1 MQQEIEDLMC
11 FVDEFAVRYQAEYDS
26 LPYHFNIVDELR
38 VNENAHTRI
47 LMKLLQYEKGKK
59 FPILVSFIKSL
70 SVFINEDLQ
79 IKRPNLYTGL
89 EFIDGLIEDPGNYA
103 FIVEN
108 KVCGAVDQYY
118 QLERYIDSVERH
130 GFKNKDIYVIYLTLD
145 GNKTVCDYSLTTK
158 AKKKLG
164 YENDQT
170 SGRFLQINYS
180 QHILPWLKAE
190 IALTY
195 KDEEYLY
202 SGIYQYIDYIEGLL
216 DIRKDD
222 KPMKERLNEL
232 IEAKYELNSKD
243 SIENLITVTEKLSS
257 MELLKDSLIDMQDSY
272 IKDICDQS
280 LLPKINKFTK
290 KYGYLLEEFSCN
302 NYSIVIILV
311 HPDWKKCKLKF
322 YTEGQNN
329 VLGICYVDSTKP
341 ISEKAKKSLMIDS
354 YKTATWWPVWKYPP
368 NTFRYINT
376 EFWLSVARGDLSL
389 FLVDEFE
396 KISNIIK
403 VNELKV

>member
-1 MQQEIEDLMC
+1 MQQEIEDLLC
-11 FVDEFAVRYQAEYDS
+11 FIDEFADRYQAEHDS

-59 FPILVSFIKSL
+59 FPILLSFIKSL
-70 SVFINEDLQ
+70 SGFINEDFQ
-79 IKRPNLYTGL
+79 IKRPYLYTGQ

-103 FIVEN
+103 IIVEN

-118 QLERYIDSVERH
+118 QLERYIDSVEKH
-130 GFKNKDIYVIYLTLD
+130 GFNNKDIYVVYLTLD
-145 GNKTVCDYSLTTK
+145 GSKTVCDYSLTTK

-164 YENDQT
+164 YENDQI
-170 SGRFLQINYS
+170 SGRFLQINYN
-180 QHILPWLKAE
+180 QHILPWLKVE
-190 IALTY
+190 IAPTY

-216 DIRKDD
+216 DIRKED

-257 MELLKDSLIDMQDSY
+257 MELLTDSLIDMQDSY

-280 LLPKINKFTK
+280 LMPKINKIAK
-290 KYGYLLEEFSCN
+290 KYGYKLEEFSCN
-302 NYSIVIILV
+302 NYSIVIILA

-341 ISEKAKKSLMIDS
+341 ISEKAKKCLLIDS
-354 YKTATWWPVWKYPP
+354 YKTSTWWPVWRYPP
-368 NTFRYINT
+368 NNFRYINT

-389 FLVDEFE
+389 FVVDEFE
-396 KISNIIK
+396 KISNVIK
-403 VNELKV
+403 VNELKI